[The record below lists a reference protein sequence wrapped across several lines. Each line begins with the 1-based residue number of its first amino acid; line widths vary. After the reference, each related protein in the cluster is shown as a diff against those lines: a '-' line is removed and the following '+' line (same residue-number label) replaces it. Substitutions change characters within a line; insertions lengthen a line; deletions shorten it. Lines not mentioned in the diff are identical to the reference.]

1 MKTGYMV
8 GGLILACAIGYA
20 SFGSSDS
27 KVATPA
33 QSASKSS
40 APEWVSAQAPGL
52 YKSMVEREN
61 QSAKDSFGPLYKDD
75 SKVEVISVDL
85 VGCDEAAADQKS
97 WTCKVRAN
105 LRLAGSHEVKRDV
118 EVSLA
123 QADSGLS
130 IVGTR
135 RLGF

>member
-1 MKTGYMV
+1 MKTGYIL
-8 GGLILACAIGYA
+8 GGLILACAIGYV
-20 SFGSSDS
+20 SFGDSDT
-27 KVATPA
+27 KNATPA

-40 APEWVSAQAPGL
+40 APEWVSSQAPSL

-85 VGCDEAAADQKS
+85 VGCDEATPDQKS
-97 WTCKVRAN
+97 WNCKVRAN
-105 LRLAGSHEVKRDV
+105 LRLAGTQEVKREV
-118 EVSLA
+118 EVSLV
-123 QADSGLS
+123 QADSGLT

>member
-1 MKTGYMV
+1 MKKGYFFV
-8 GGLILACAIGYA
+8 GLILACAIGYV
-20 SFGSSDS
+20 SLGDS
-27 KVATPA
+27 ETQSTTSVQSVA
-33 QSASKSS
+33 KSS
-40 APEWVSAQAPGL
+40 APEWVSRQAPGL

-85 VGCDEAAADQKS
+85 VGCDEETPDQKS
-97 WTCKVRAN
+97 WTCKLRAN
-105 LRLAGSHEVKRDV
+105 LRLGGSQEVKREV

-123 QADSGLS
+123 QADSGLA